1 MVEMVWQPVIRLVLA
16 GVLSGLIG
24 LERESHGRPAG
35 LRTHILVSVGS
46 ALIMLTSIYG
56 FPGTIG
62 PRDPARL
69 AAQVVSG
76 IGFLGAGT
84 ILREGANIRG
94 LTTAASLWV
103 AAGIGLAAG
112 SGYYIPAI
120 ATTAMAVATL
130 VLLERF
136 ERKMVSSRTLV
147 IEVRTK
153 DRPGQLGSIAAAL
166 GRHNLN
172 IRDVDIEF
180 ADTEGEEN
188 LSLLVEGRPA
198 HTEEVVSELMAI
210 GGVLKVRVRG

>member
-1 MVEMVWQPVIRLVLA
+1 MVELVWQPVIRLVLA

-112 SGYYIPAI
+112 CGYYIPAV

-153 DRPGQLGSIAAAL
+153 DRPGQLGSIAVAL